1 MSRADATEQRTRT
14 RVLVVEDNPEVMRF
28 LDELLVL
35 NNYEVVLARN
45 GIGAMVALT
54 APKPESPHVV
64 LLDLGLPLESGVSV
78 LAFLRQVMQSGLP
91 VIVLTGRQDPDE
103 EAAVRELGV
112 SSYLSKPASA
122 DEVLTAISR
131 ALA

>member
-1 MSRADATEQRTRT
+1 MSRADAAGQRARP
-14 RVLVVEDNPEVMRF
+14 RVLVVEDNPEVMHF

-35 NNYEVVLARN
+35 NDYEVVSARN
-45 GIGAMVALT
+45 GIEAMVALT
-54 APKPESPHVV
+54 APKPESPQVV

-78 LAFLRQVMQSGLP
+78 LAFLREVMQSGLP

-112 SSYLSKPASA
+112 SSYLSKPTST
-122 DEVLTAISR
+122 DKVLTAISR